1 MHVRIPCRRPLR
13 LGFVVVESVVR
24 LGESWPRDGAL
35 LERFA
40 GRLCAKGK
48 RARYQRERRDYGSR
62 TLRPTPKRQ
71 QALLTNDRLD
81 IGLLIAEHFNL
92 PG

>member
-1 MHVRIPCRRPLR
+1 
-13 LGFVVVESVVR
+13 VVESVVR

-81 IGLLIAEHFNL
+81 ISTYRVRESKMAFSNL
-92 PG
+92 KHQPHLHNAG